1 MTSLPFTDMKSA
13 LIGNAFYFITIFV
26 LMKFMEN
33 RERYNPKKF
42 MVVYNFICVCLA
54 TYCFYGM
61 VMDYFMQRNPLY
73 CSSIDFDTE
82 RSKRIAHV
90 ILMQLLN
97 NNVVRVYFLHSEVLG
112 VY

>member
-1 MTSLPFTDMKSA
+1 MKSL

-26 LMKFMEN
+26 LMKVMEK
-33 RERYNPKKF
+33 RERFNPKGF

-61 VMDYFMQRNPLY
+61 VTEYFMHRNPFY
-73 CSSIDFDTE
+73 CSAVDFDTE

-90 ILMQLLN
+90 ILRL
-97 NNVVRVYFLHSEVLG
+97 VVA
-112 VY
+112 